1 VTGHDADGAA
11 NANAAGDEAASGA
24 ASDGPAQYAPP
35 ELAAIRAAVLAGDVP
50 HCPRCDAHPAMTRKA
65 IGGGSFGL
73 GYQRRRD
80 WFVCARCRRSAIFDL
95 RRGTRN

>member
-1 VTGHDADGAA
+1 MTDAVSPD
-11 NANAAGDEAASGA
+11 S
-24 ASDGPAQYAPP
+24 GPAQYSHA
-35 ELAAIRAAVLAGDVP
+35 EQTLIRDAVLAGVLP
-50 HCPRCDAHPAMTRKA
+50 HCPRCDSRPAMVRKG

-80 WFVCARCRRSAIFDL
+80 WFVCPGCRRSAIFDL